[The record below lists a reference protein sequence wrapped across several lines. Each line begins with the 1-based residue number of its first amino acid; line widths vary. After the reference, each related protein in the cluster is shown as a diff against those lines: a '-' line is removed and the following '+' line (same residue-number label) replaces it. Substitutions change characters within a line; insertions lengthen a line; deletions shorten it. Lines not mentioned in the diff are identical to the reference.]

1 MFMVV
6 AIEDKKEPLRQRLG
20 RLLRGAALEWEDR
33 SCGGNRYRYIVWH
46 GPAERLPWNRLA
58 LLCPR
63 PRSPVLLPPEVLAP
77 EGCPLRD
84 YRPQDFTA
92 RLTVAAARQ
101 AMEQTAGK
109 GSGLLGLLDPQG
121 IAPWACGEWL
131 DCCRGVKVYTLR
143 RSRYAAA
150 ETMLRVEYGLPLLW
164 AETPAEL
171 EDCSICAAPYPTG
184 VIRVRRPI
192 ITADRS
198 GIQGN
203 PTVNRLTLAL
213 TPERLAEVPPG
224 AEPTAFWGMV
234 TECGTRRVKLPLTLG
249 GCRIDGRL
257 AEFTELGKL
266 MRT

>member
-6 AIEDKKEPLRQRLG
+6 AVEDKKEPLRQRLG
-20 RLLRGAALEWEDR
+20 RLLRGDALEWEER
-33 SCGGNRYRYIVWH
+33 SCGGNRYRYVVWH
-46 GPAERLPWNRLA
+46 GPAERLPWGRLA

-131 DCCRGVKVYTLR
+131 DCCRSKGIYLAAKPLCCR
-143 RSRYAAA
+143 GNHAAGGIRPAAA
-150 ETMLRVEYGLPLLW
+150 MGGDPSRAGGLFHLRGALSNRSDTGAAADNHCRPQWDTGEPHS
-164 AETPAEL
+164 EPA
-171 EDCSICAAPYPTG
+171 DASTDAGTAGGGATG
-184 VIRVRRPI
+184 GG
-192 ITADRS
+192 T
-198 GIQGN
+198 
-203 PTVNRLTLAL
+203 NRLLGDGNGV
-213 TPERLAEVPPG
+213 RYPPG
-224 AEPTAFWGMV
+224 EAAADPWGM
-234 TECGTRRVKLPLTLG
+234 PH
-249 GCRIDGRL
+249 
-257 AEFTELGKL
+257 
-266 MRT
+266 

>member
-20 RLLRGAALEWEDR
+20 RLLRGDALEWEDR

-46 GPAERLPWNRLA
+46 GPVERLPWNRLA

-131 DCCRGVKVYTLR
+131 DAMLPRKPCCGWNMACRCYGR
-143 RSRYAAA
+143 RPQPSWRTVPFA
-150 ETMLRVEYGLPLLW
+150 
-164 AETPAEL
+164 
-171 EDCSICAAPYPTG
+171 
-184 VIRVRRPI
+184 RRPI
-192 ITADRS
+192 
-198 GIQGN
+198 QQ
-203 PTVNRLTLAL
+203 
-213 TPERLAEVPPG
+213 E
-224 AEPTAFWGMV
+224 
-234 TECGTRRVKLPLTLG
+234 
-249 GCRIDGRL
+249 
-257 AEFTELGKL
+257 
-266 MRT
+266 